1 MHLLRKNLLLAG
13 ILSFAMVG
21 FLSTSSA
28 SALDGF
34 SFSDIINDYRN
45 RTEQLQSSLLNPL
58 DSESESTISRNE
70 ASFPTLLFNG
80 APNNSAWGHDGKGL
94 IFADNDSLINGDP
107 QLAAAKRGDPLKYS
121 MEIETQRYN
130 DVEMTK
136 PVGQYAVYGLF
147 SEGLNLDQ
155 NSIVVKVG
163 DQTIN
168 LDDIT
173 FEYANFDEIEGGEQS
188 KAVFGGASSAFACVL
203 PWQDSE
209 GGFLYDEDA
218 VITITYSATI
228 SQDAP
233 SEVWSRWVYFSG
245 LSSADFSVF
254 QSTEHQA
261 KALIDGNILIRRV
274 DANGNPLAGAKYTI
288 DGVRGNKSENGT
300 YEHDTDGSENEFETN
315 SDGQTVIAKVP
326 LGKYVVREVF
336 SPDGTSP
343 TEATIAKNMIE
354 EQTSIETGF
363 IDYVFDS
370 QLPSWTA
377 KGAIRGRDTITTD
390 SGVTLA
396 DGGELYSIITSEPA
410 SSLKTVLPF
419 DEPSG
424 RYKTNNGGV
433 YVQKTAD
440 GYELGI
446 DGTTTMNPRPFVYD
460 ERTGKNIVHFSME
473 EAWPS
478 SYTDYYY
485 LEFLDGNTAIA
496 HGVLSV
502 NLVFNPENGC
512 YEGYSSG
519 YETDFSLC
527 ADSKG
532 YRLMDKS
539 GSLAT
544 YFSYDNALD
553 KYILRDVH
561 EMYYTIDEATDESV
575 ALTLYLPIA
584 FDSEIDKYFF
594 TLPMGGGFGYLADY
608 SPETITVT
616 EFLFQEK
623 SSDTAPD
630 SVPNPQTSDAI
641 LKTLAIVVVCVLS
654 AAIAKNR
661 LLKR

>member
-1 MHLLRKNLLLAG
+1 MNLLRKNFILAS
-13 ILSFAMVG
+13 IASVAMVG
-21 FLSTSSA
+21 SLSSSSA

-34 SFSDIINDYRN
+34 SFSDIINDYRD
-45 RTEQLQSSLLNPL
+45 RTEQLQSSLLNPSRS
-58 DSESESTISRNE
+58 DSESTISRNE

-80 APNNSAWGHDGKGL
+80 APNNTTWGYDGKGL
-94 IFADNDSLINGDP
+94 IFADNNNLVDNNP
-107 QLAAAKRGDPLKYS
+107 QLATAKRGDTLKYA

-130 DVEMTK
+130 DAEMTG
-136 PVGQYAVYGLF
+136 PVEVYAIYGLF
-147 SEGLNLDQ
+147 SDGLVFDPQ
-155 NSIVVKVG
+155 SIVVKVG
-163 DQTIN
+163 GQVLVQDYYALEYI
-168 LDDIT
+168 DDLG
-173 FEYANFDEIEGGEQS
+173 EEG
-188 KAVFGGASSAFACVL
+188 AILGGAKSAFWL
-203 PWQDSE
+203 QIPWNNS
-209 GGFLYDEDA
+209 GNFLYDEDA
-218 VITITYSATI
+218 KITVAYTAKVSE
-228 SQDAP
+228 DAP
-233 SEVWSRWVYFSG
+233 SEVWSRGVYFSN
-245 LSSADFSVF
+245 LSSVDFSVF

-274 DANGNPLAGAKYTI
+274 DANGNPLTGVKYTI

-300 YEHDTDGSENEFETN
+300 YEYDTDGSENEFETN
-315 SDGQTVIAKVP
+315 SDGQTVIANVP

-377 KGAIRGRDTITTD
+377 KGTIRGRDTITTD

-424 RYKTNNGGV
+424 RYKTNDGGV
-433 YVQKTAD
+433 YIQKTAD

-485 LEFLDGNTAIA
+485 LEFLDDNTAIA

-502 NLVFNPENGC
+502 NLVLNPENGC

-532 YRLMDKS
+532 YRLMDKG

-561 EMYYTIDEATDESV
+561 EMYYAIDEATDESV

-584 FDSEIDKYFF
+584 FDNEIDKYFF
-594 TLPMGGGFGYLADY
+594 TLPMGGGFGYLANY

-623 SSDTAPD
+623 SSDAAPD
-630 SVPNPQTSDAI
+630 SIPNPQTSDAI
-641 LKTLAIVVVCVLS
+641 IKATFIVTIGLASIFVLR
-654 AAIAKNR
+654 KQ
-661 LLKR
+661 LTKRAN